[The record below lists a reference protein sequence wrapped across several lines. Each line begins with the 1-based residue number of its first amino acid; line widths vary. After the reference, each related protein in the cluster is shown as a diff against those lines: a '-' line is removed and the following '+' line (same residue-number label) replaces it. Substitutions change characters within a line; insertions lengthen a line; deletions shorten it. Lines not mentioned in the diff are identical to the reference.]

1 MQPMRLMMLGAL
13 VVLTV
18 ACGAQG
24 SSPTDITPPARCAS
38 NPALLASDPACVP
51 TPPVDYR
58 PVVTTLLVGAKGYA
72 AGSSTLQWF
81 VRPPNDTVPYIRTMT
96 YLPCVTKYFLP
107 FQVAGVLVSGDTV
120 AIPNGHLE
128 WTSSDTTVISFTR
141 IISGGVVYT
150 AHYQRAGKA
159 RVTAL
164 YRDGM
169 SASRVVTVA
178 PPLNAGPGT
187 CVGGE
192 R

>member
-1 MQPMRLMMLGAL
+1 MRLMMLGAL

-24 SSPTDITPPARCAS
+24 SSPTGITPPEKCAS

-51 TPPVDYR
+51 APPVDFR
-58 PVVTTLLVGAKGYA
+58 PVVTTLFLGAKGYA
-72 AGSSTLQWF
+72 AGSSTLKW
-81 VRPPNDTVPYIRTMT
+81 VVTPLTGTYTLVKS
-96 YLPCVTKYFLP
+96 YLPCVTKVFLP
-107 FQVAGVLVSGDTV
+107 FQVAGVLVAGDTV
-120 AIPNGHLE
+120 AIPNGNLE

-141 IISGGVVYT
+141 IVSGGDVYT
-150 AHYQRAGKA
+150 AHYKRAGET

-169 SASRVVTVA
+169 SVGRVVTVA

-192 R
+192 G